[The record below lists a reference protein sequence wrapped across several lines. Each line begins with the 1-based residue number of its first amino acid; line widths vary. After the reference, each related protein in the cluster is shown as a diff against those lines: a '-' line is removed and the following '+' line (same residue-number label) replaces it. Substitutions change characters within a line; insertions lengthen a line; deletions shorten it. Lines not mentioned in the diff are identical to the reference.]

1 MKTSH
6 STPDLAHGLSPANIA
21 VRRTR
26 SVTAGENALYDTQAA
41 CLVFCCGTVFKVS
54 SLPGLVSEKMLS
66 DTLWLYL
73 FMLAADALCL
83 AAALSFSFADGD
95 RLTEGTLSRRVFA
108 ALSSLWLM
116 LKGFVYFAYTVVF
129 LMVDLFDSVPPYV
142 VVIVLALP
150 VLYLGIKGLR
160 PIARCAELFAPLLF
174 IVIVFNLAMLETDL
188 DFGRNLP
195 VAAMPAKDFFSR
207 GLLYGM
213 WLGDLLPL
221 AFTRTERKGKF
232 PFAVVGSGISFALV
246 AVVAAVAVAMYG
258 AALPFAYNMLIRL
271 AGFNKLSLEIGRME
285 WAAIFVVIV
294 MAVLSLSLH
303 LWGAGEGCRRAV
315 GSPLPARVL
324 FGAGIIVIPLAL
336 DDLRAVTGFSVSS
349 FGYAAFAV
357 SLFFAGMLFLL
368 TAKAKRLAR
377 EQTPPPP
384 NTEDG
389 TLSAPESTGEKEA
402 ADA

>member
-1 MKTSH
+1 MSH
-6 STPDLAHGLSPANIA
+6 STPDLAHTLSPANIA
-21 VRRTR
+21 VRRSR

-195 VAAMPAKDFFSR
+195 VAAMPAKDF
-207 GLLYGM
+207 
-213 WLGDLLPL
+213 
-221 AFTRTERKGKF
+221 TRTERKGKF

-303 LWGAGEGCRRAV
+303 LWGAGEGCRRAI
-315 GSPLPARVL
+315 GSPLPARIL
-324 FGAGIIVIPLAL
+324 FGAGIIVIPLSL

-357 SLFFAGMLFLL
+357 SLAFAGMLFLL
-368 TAKAKRLAR
+368 TAKAKRLAG
-377 EQTPPPP
+377 EQTPPAPR
-384 NTEDG
+384 TEDG
-389 TLSAPESTGEKEA
+389 TLSAPESTGKKEA